1 MTALRFVS
9 SMHSSPR
16 QVRIYEYTAM
26 ERSEMNKMFY
36 WLCNKLIIYFI
47 CGKDAEML

>member
-9 SMHSSPR
+9 SMHPSPR

-26 ERSEMNKMFY
+26 EKK
-36 WLCNKLIIYFI
+36 CNEQNVLLV
-47 CGKDAEML
+47 M